1 MSMVTVSKVDS
12 SIKYIPFWDPWLG
25 TRESVHMNSV
35 VTDGDLKLEPND
47 RRVQEQTTLEHM
59 RLRHVP
65 HVDHGVWCS
74 TLCRRQSL
82 QIRRSFR
89 ACLGSERAPF
99 CRHLV
104 HCSILAWAPACS
116 TLLTLTAPS
125 EAVASNQRY
134 LKVTCF
140 ALFYNVLH
148 VSQKLLAME
157 KANSSKGCSMN
168 KHSKSQSLW
177 GSGRTIS
184 CFVPSSRNSEKTRIC
199 WLRPIGI
206 SWTFT

>member
-25 TRESVHMNSV
+25 TRESVHVNSV

-59 RLRHVP
+59 RLKTCTACGSWSLMLNFVSSSVSP
-65 HVDHGVWCS
+65 NPQIVLGMFGIWKSTILQASCS
-74 TLCRRQSL
+74 LLNSGMSTSL
-82 QIRRSFR
+82 QHSIDFNSPFRSS
-89 ACLGSERAPF
+89 CIESKISEGYMF
-99 CRHLV
+99 C
-104 HCSILAWAPACS
+104 I
-116 TLLTLTAPS
+116 
-125 EAVASNQRY
+125 
-134 LKVTCF
+134 
-140 ALFYNVLH
+140 VLH

-177 GSGRTIS
+177 GSGRTFS